1 MEKERRKEGKKG
13 ECLGELG
20 QGDCEGKRRECMNCM
35 NRVMVKIV
43 KRNETKRI
51 ETESIKLRR

>member
-1 MEKERRKEGKKG
+1 MEKERRKEGKTG

-43 KRNETKRI
+43 NRNETKHNR
-51 ETESIKLRR
+51 EHT